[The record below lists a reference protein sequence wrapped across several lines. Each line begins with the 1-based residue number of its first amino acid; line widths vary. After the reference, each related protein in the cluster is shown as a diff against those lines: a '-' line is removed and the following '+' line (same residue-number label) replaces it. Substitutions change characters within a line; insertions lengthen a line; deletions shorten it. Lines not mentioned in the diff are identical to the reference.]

1 MDIGFIGLGNMGYP
15 MGRRSIEAGHRLVV
29 FDTSGQMISRLRAL
43 LSTSEFGADKD
54 FTTVVQ
60 CVERWA
66 GVEVRAKKSG

>member
-15 MGRRSIEAGHRLVV
+15 MARRIEEAEAMAIPMWVGNAVRQI
-29 FDTSGQMISRLRAL
+29 FW
-43 LSTSEFGADKD
+43 LSTSKFGADKD

>member
-1 MDIGFIGLGNMGYP
+1 MDIGFIVLGNMGYP
-15 MGRRSIEAGHRLVV
+15 MARRMEEAEAMAIPMWVGNAVRQI
-29 FDTSGQMISRLRAL
+29 FR

-60 CVERWA
+60 CVERRA

>member
-1 MDIGFIGLGNMGYP
+1 M
-15 MGRRSIEAGHRLVV
+15 
-29 FDTSGQMISRLRAL
+29 RAL